1 MALTAKEALDHV
13 RHALSADK
21 MPSLGGLRIL
31 NDAGEYLVNMHPW
44 RWLEG
49 EQVSLSLLPDQP
61 FVWLPENVHS
71 INGLV
76 ASDTINANV
85 TFTTSSELARR
96 RASTINTSFH
106 YWAALVY
113 ATRGTK
119 KRYNFEFTDGHT
131 GPEPMT
137 ISDSSRVVTFR
148 FDAGT
153 STDTVRYNCGF
164 AGDEAKTAQRLVKAI
179 NDAGMACYA
188 EYDSDLGLG
197 GFWVESRFEGLDD
210 SDHFSIDQG
219 LVGNLGPVEVTNATH
234 KGAYRPRLDLWPTP
248 ASYEKNAFT
257 AYYRRGWDPVRSDDD
272 GITVPSFVEPL
283 YINIVRNVALGY
295 ERDAEGDV
303 AARLMQV
310 RNSTLFNDTRR
321 RDSMT
326 QSDFGPLQNGAAM
339 YDYGLNDQMWNFDQ
353 TGGPL

>member
-49 EQVSLSLLPDQP
+49 EQVRLSLLPDQP
-61 FVWLPENVHS
+61 YVWLPENVHS
-71 INGLV
+71 VNALV
-76 ASDTINANV
+76 ATDTVNANI
-85 TFTTSSELARR
+85 TFTTAAELARR
-96 RASTINTSFH
+96 RASVINTSFH

-113 ATRGTK
+113 AKRGAK
-119 KRYNFEFTDGHT
+119 KRYNFEFTQGYT
-131 GPEPMT
+131 GPNPMT
-137 ISDSSRVVTFR
+137 ISDSSRVVVFR
-148 FDAGT
+148 FDSGT
-153 STDTVRYNCGF
+153 STDTVKYNCGF
-164 AGDEAKTAQRLVKAI
+164 AGNEAKTAQLLVKAI
-179 NDAGMACYA
+179 NDAGMGCYA

-219 LVGNLGPVEVTNATH
+219 TVGNLPPAEVTNATH

-248 ASYEKNAFT
+248 GTYEKGAFT

-272 GITVPSFVEPL
+272 GITIPSFVEPL
-283 YINIVRNVALGY
+283 YINLVRNVALGY

-303 AARLMQV
+303 AMRLGNV

-326 QSDFGPLQNGAAM
+326 QSNFGPLQNGAAV